1 MDSRDGA
8 SPAPLDGL
16 ADSPAAGG
24 PATGGPAT
32 ADPANA
38 TAAPTVTLPA
48 GAPTVTRP
56 ADGTPADGTPADGT
70 PADGT
75 PADGT
80 PADGARTPSA
90 TGALA
95 GRRIGPVPPPTIYD
109 VANAAGVS
117 IASVSRVLNGRGN
130 PLPETKERVL
140 QAVAELGF
148 IPDGAARA
156 LSARLKEVVGVV
168 IRRPTGSGTAEGQD
182 DGGVF
187 QDEAESLQF
196 PDLINRGIEVAAQHR
211 DYNLLVSSVDVD
223 DHDHT
228 RRIHALAR
236 KSDGL
241 ILHDQV
247 IDAAQL
253 ERLSRQVPI
262 VTLAGVATPTT
273 SNVGGDNGKGMRD
286 LAFHLV
292 REHGYQT
299 VAYLGGHP
307 DSPDNLARHAA
318 LRAAVQEAGG
328 TLVDGPEWQGDYCA
342 AGGARVIGRLLA
354 GSAALPRVIA
364 CANDQT
370 ALGVVY
376 ALMQHGLDVPGDV
389 AVTGFDD
396 IPMARHLRPQLT
408 TVRQPI
414 QEIGATAFEVLYS
427 MISNAEPAQRDVML
441 PTRLIPRE
449 SCGCPPDPATP
460 AWRLG

>member
-1 MDSRDGA
+1 
-8 SPAPLDGL
+8 
-16 ADSPAAGG
+16 
-24 PATGGPAT
+24 
-32 ADPANA
+32 
-38 TAAPTVTLPA
+38 VT
-48 GAPTVTRP
+48 
-56 ADGTPADGTPADGT
+56 
-70 PADGT
+70 
-75 PADGT
+75 
-80 PADGARTPSA
+80 
-90 TGALA
+90 
-95 GRRIGPVPPPTIYD
+95 PPTIYD

-140 QAVAELGF
+140 LAVAELGF

-156 LSARLKEVVGVV
+156 LSARLKEVIGVV
-168 IRRPTGSGTAEGQD
+168 IRRPNPAPATDSTAEA
-182 DGGVF
+182 GVF

-228 RRIHALAR
+228 RRIETLAR

-247 IDAAQL
+247 INAPQL

-273 SNVGGDNGKGMRD
+273 SNVGGDNRNGMRD

-299 VAYLGGHP
+299 IGYLGGHP

-318 LRAAVQEAGG
+318 LRAAVHEAGG
-328 TLVDGPEWQGDYCA
+328 TLVDGPQWQGDYCA

-354 GSAALPRVIA
+354 GSGELPRVIA

-427 MISNAEPAQRDVML
+427 MISEAEPAQRDLVL

-449 SCGCPPDPATP
+449 SCGCPADPATP
-460 AWRLG
+460 TWRLG

>member
-1 MDSRDGA
+1 MDSRRASA
-8 SPAPLDGL
+8 SPVPPDGHAAGTGTVAGPAAAGSAPPPGTSGTSGTI
-16 ADSPAAGG
+16 APASTGPGSTPAAGRRG
-24 PATGGPAT
+24 
-32 ADPANA
+32 
-38 TAAPTVTLPA
+38 
-48 GAPTVTRP
+48 
-56 ADGTPADGTPADGT
+56 
-70 PADGT
+70 
-75 PADGT
+75 
-80 PADGARTPSA
+80 
-90 TGALA
+90 GALS
-95 GRRIGPVPPPTIYD
+95 PPTIYD
-109 VANAAGVS
+109 VAGAAGVS

-130 PLPETKERVL
+130 PLPETRDRVQ

-156 LSARLKEVVGVV
+156 LSARLKEVIGVV
-168 IRRPTGSGTAEGQD
+168 IRRPNAPVS
-182 DGGVF
+182 DGGIF

-196 PDLINRGIEVAAQHR
+196 PDLINRGIEVAAQRR

-223 DHDHT
+223 DHDHA

-247 IDAAQL
+247 VDFGQL
-253 ERLSRQVPI
+253 ERLSRQVPV
-262 VTLAGVATPTT
+262 VTLAGVATPATA
-273 SNVGGDNGKGMRD
+273 NVGGENRASMRE
-286 LAFHLV
+286 LAVHLI

-299 VAYLGGHP
+299 LAYLGGHP
-307 DSPDNLARHAA
+307 DSPDNLARQAGF
-318 LRAAVQEAGG
+318 RAAVAEAGG
-328 TLVDGPEWQGDYCA
+328 TYLGGPQWQGDYCA
-342 AGGARVIGRLLA
+342 AGGARVIDTVLA
-354 GSAALPRVIA
+354 AGGTLPRAIA

-376 ALMQHGLDVPGDV
+376 ALRQHGLDVPGDV

-427 MISNAEPAQRDVML
+427 MINDPDPTLRDVVL
-441 PTRLIPRE
+441 PTRLILRE
-449 SCGCPPDPATP
+449 SCGCRPDPAPP